1 MKLFAFTRAIRSGI
15 IHFWRNIWLSLA
27 ATGIMVLTLSM
38 VAALIVLTVLGQKVL
53 IGLESKVDVT
63 VFMADS
69 STEAQVMAVKTDI
82 AGRKDVAEVDYISK
96 DQALASFKDRYKDN
110 SLISQA
116 LEEVGNNPMQAA
128 LVIKAVT
135 PESYAGINEA
145 LKSPKYEQFI
155 ARVTYDDNRQVI
167 DRLNSIIK
175 TTRQVGTGITIALA
189 IIAIL
194 VTFNTIRLAIYG
206 YHREIEIM
214 TLVGASPWFIKGPF
228 VIEGIL
234 AGTIS
239 SVVTLLFL
247 YPILAIV
254 SPRVSSFF
262 MDDQFSLYSWSIQ
275 NALTVVGLIIG
286 AGIILGAV
294 SSVIAVQRYLNTKN

>member
-1 MKLFAFTRAIRSGI
+1 MKLFSFFRAVRSGVV
-15 IHFWRNIWLSLA
+15 HFWRNIWLSLA
-27 ATGIMVLTLSM
+27 ATGIMVLTLAM

-63 VFMADS
+63 VFMADEA
-69 STEAQVMAVKTDI
+69 TEAQVLAVKTDI
-82 AGRKDVAEVDYISK
+82 AGMNEVSEVNYISK
-96 DQALASFKDRYKDN
+96 EQALDSFKDRYKN
-110 SLISQA
+110 NPLISQA
-116 LEEVGNNPMQAA
+116 LEEVGSNPMQAA
-128 LVIKAVT
+128 LVVKAVT
-135 PESYAGINEA
+135 PDSYAGINEA

-155 ARVTYDDNRQVI
+155 SRVTYDDNRQVI
-167 DRLNSIIK
+167 DRLGSIIK
-175 TTRQVGTGITIALA
+175 TSRQVGIGITIALA
-189 IIAIL
+189 IIAVL

-239 SVVTLLFL
+239 SIVTLLFM

-254 SPRVSSFF
+254 SPRVSAFF
-262 MDDQFSLYSWSIQ
+262 MDNQFSLYAWATQ
-275 NALTVVGLIIG
+275 NAWIVIGLIVG
-286 AGIILGAV
+286 SGIILGAV
-294 SSVIAVQRYLNTKN
+294 SSVIAVQRYLNVKA

>member
-27 ATGIMVLTLSM
+27 ATGIMVLTLAM

-239 SVVTLLFL
+239 SIVTLLFL

-254 SPRVSSFF
+254 SPRVSAFF
-262 MDDQFSLYSWSIQ
+262 MDNQFSLYAWSIQ
-275 NALTVVGLIIG
+275 NALLVVGLIIG